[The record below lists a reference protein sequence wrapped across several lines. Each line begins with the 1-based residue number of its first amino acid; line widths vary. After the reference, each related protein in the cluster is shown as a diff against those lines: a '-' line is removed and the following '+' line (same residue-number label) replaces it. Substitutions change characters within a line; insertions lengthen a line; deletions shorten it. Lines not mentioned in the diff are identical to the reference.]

1 VVLNGVEHT
10 KSASSIESFTVTNK
24 SNREADLSGFLL
36 NVMDPETGD
45 IRAGFRGV
53 QINEGVRL
61 AVGAKASI
69 GRSTEIVDA
78 DGKEAVGT
86 FVHGESL
93 MVKPKDQVALLDG
106 GGAIVDT
113 ISV

>member
-1 VVLNGVEHT
+1 
-10 KSASSIESFTVTNK
+10 
-24 SNREADLSGFLL
+24 
-36 NVMDPETGD
+36 
-45 IRAGFRGV
+45 
-53 QINEGVRL
+53 
-61 AVGAKASI
+61 
-69 GRSTEIVDA
+69 VDA

-106 GGAIVDT
+106 GRAIVDT